1 MKKEE
6 NKKYVKLGVTGVAV
20 IVVSLICF
28 FLLFRLPEIFGGFR
42 AVLGILNP
50 FMYGLIIAYILS
62 PLCGKIEGLIRK
74 VFRTKKGWPAGVSI
88 LLALV
93 LAILVVAVLLLL
105 VIPRVWDSIMGLAS
119 ALYGEVYRVIQWVST
134 KLQDQPELQQQWN
147 EYWNQVLAR
156 LQNLIPELQA
166 WLQKDFIPTL
176 QKVLGGLG
184 SQVASILSVFKD
196 FFLGILISIY
206 LLGSRKKFAAQARL
220 ILYGMLP
227 KKAAEHVEIE
237 VRYADRMFNGFFM
250 GKLLDSAIIGL
261 ICFVVTY
268 LFGFKSAVLVS
279 VIVGVTNIIPFFG
292 PFIGA
297 VPSALLLL
305 LENPMHCL
313 IFLVFIAILQQV
325 DGNLI
330 GPKILGNTTGLSSF
344 WVLFSILLF
353 GGLWGIVGM
362 ILGVPLF
369 AVIYD
374 IVRKVTRWGLS
385 KHGRQD
391 MVEKY
396 ERDYPNE
403 DRIEVTIPED
413 LDDVGP
419 EQKLVTESAKPAK

>member
-28 FLLFRLPEIFGGFR
+28 FLLFRLPEIFGGLR

-62 PLCGKIEGLIRK
+62 PLCGKIEGMIRK
-74 VFRTKKGWPAGVSI
+74 VFRTKKGWPAGISI

-105 VIPRVWDSIMGLAS
+105 VVPRVWDSIMSLAS
-119 ALYGEVYRVIQWVST
+119 ALYGEVYRAIQWVST

-147 EYWNQVLAR
+147 EYWNQVLAK

-166 WLQKDFIPTL
+166 WLQTDFIPTL

-220 ILYGMLP
+220 ILYGVLP

-237 VRYADRMFNGFFM
+237 VRYADRMFNGFLM
-250 GKLLDSAIIGL
+250 GKLLDSAIIGV
-261 ICFVVTY
+261 ICFVFTY
-268 LFGFKSAVLVS
+268 LVGIKSAVLVS
-279 VIVGVTNIIPFFG
+279 VIVGVTNMIPFFG

-325 DGNLI
+325 DGNFI

-374 IVRKVTRWGLS
+374 IIRKVTRWGLS

-396 ERDYPNE
+396 EREYPNE
-403 DRIEVTIPED
+403 DRVEIKLPDD
-413 LDDVGP
+413 LDDV
-419 EQKLVTESAKPAK
+419 EPAKRPAAEPANPDK